1 VSTIEKYHLAVLIIN
16 KGPSGLGSIIL
27 SSMNFFTVTSNC
39 LVLLLVVGCL
49 FAASNKQFSAEAL
62 DDFGADELEA
72 WREFKRQYNKTYATP
87 EEELKRQQIFIDNK
101 RYVESFNTKDTQASF
116 VPGVNPLS
124 DLTTEEINESRCGF
138 RAPMSAA
145 EVPGGFLL
153 EEILSAFN
161 ESLPEKD
168 PKGAHD
174 QRAWYDSLLR
184 GETLDYRQRGL
195 VSRVK
200 DQGACGSCWAFAT
213 TGALESALAAQG
225 RKILLSEQNLIDC
238 SRNYGNNGC
247 NGGLMDL
254 AFDYIHDEGI
264 MSAADYPYEAR
275 EGPCRFK
282 ASRRV
287 TKVRGSLL
295 LPRGNEAILRR
306 ALVLRGPLPVGIDA
320 GLRSFHAY
328 KSGVYDDRTCKST
341 LRGLNHAVLLV
352 GYGTTDLGLDYW
364 LLKNSW
370 GRSWGENGYIR
381 IARNRRNQCGVATYA
396 VLPRL

>member
-1 VSTIEKYHLAVLIIN
+1 
-16 KGPSGLGSIIL
+16 
-27 SSMNFFTVTSNC
+27 MNFFSATSNW

-49 FAASNKQFSAEAL
+49 FAASNRQSSAQAL
-62 DDFGADELEA
+62 DDFGADDLEA
-72 WREFKRQYNKTYATP
+72 WREFKRQYNKTYATL
-87 EEELKRQQIFIDNK
+87 EEEQKRQRIFIDNK
-101 RYVESFNTKDTQASF
+101 RYVESFNTKDSQASF
-116 VPGVNPLS
+116 VPGVNPLF
-124 DLTTEEINESRCGF
+124 DLTTEEINQSRCGF
-138 RAPMSAA
+138 QAPMF
-145 EVPGGFLL
+145 VPEDFSGGFLL
-153 EEILSAFN
+153 EQILTAFN
-161 ESLPEKD
+161 ESLANEA
-168 PKGAHD
+168 PKGANN
-174 QRAWYDSLLR
+174 QRAWYDALLGR
-184 GETLDYRQRGL
+184 EALDYRDKGV

-200 DQGACGSCWAFAT
+200 DQGSCGSCWAFAT

-238 SRNYGNNGC
+238 TRNYGNNGC

-254 AFDYIHDEGI
+254 ALNYVRDQGI

-275 EGPCRFK
+275 EGSCRFN

-287 TKVRGSLL
+287 TKVRGSLV
-295 LPRGNEAILRR
+295 LPRGNEAILRM
-306 ALVLRGPLPVGIDA
+306 ALALRGPLPVAIDA
-320 GLRSFHAY
+320 GARSFHAY
-328 KSGVYDDRTCKST
+328 KSGVYDDRACKSN

-352 GYGTTDLGLDYW
+352 GYGTTDLGKDYW